1 MGGHS
6 EFNRSQEVIKMLN
19 KEKSTDELMNEIKQT
34 REIDSFLNNNDSELL
49 TEPLHVV
56 LNKLLEENGLK
67 KAKVVARSGLNRVY
81 CYQIF
86 LGKRNPSRDKLIA
99 ICFGFQFDLK
109 NTDTLLKIAGFSPL
123 YARNKRDAVIIFAI
137 NSKKSIFGVNELLFD
152 GGFDILT
159 A

>member
-1 MGGHS
+1 
-6 EFNRSQEVIKMLN
+6 MLN
-19 KEKSTDELMNEIKQT
+19 KEKTTDELMNEIKQT
-34 REIDSFLNNNDSELL
+34 REIENFLEKNDSEFVS
-49 TEPLHVV
+49 EPLHIV
-56 LNKLLEENGLK
+56 LNRMLEENDLK

-86 LGKRNPSRDKLIA
+86 SGKRIPSRDKLIA
-99 ICFGFQFDLK
+99 ICFGFQFDLQR
-109 NTDTLLKIAGFSPL
+109 TDALLKVAGFSPL

-137 NSKKSIFGVNELLFD
+137 TSKKSIFGVNELLFD

>member
-1 MGGHS
+1 
-6 EFNRSQEVIKMLN
+6 MLN
-19 KEKSTDELMNEIKQT
+19 KEKTTDELMNEIKQT
-34 REIDSFLNNNDSELL
+34 REIDNFLEKNDSEFVN
-49 TEPLHVV
+49 EPLHIV

-81 CYQIF
+81 CYHIF
-86 LGKRNPSRDKLIA
+86 SGKRMPSRDKLIA
-99 ICFGFQFDLK
+99 ICFGFQFDLQK
-109 NTDTLLKIAGFSPL
+109 TDALLKIAGFSPL
-123 YARNKRDAVIIFAI
+123 YSRNKRDAVIIFAL